1 MLLAGL
7 TIYSNHGFA
16 SSMVFF
22 VGFLMI
28 PLGLIL
34 LGTAL
39 VRVTVDEEI

>member
-1 MLLAGL
+1 MLLAGV

-22 VGFLMI
+22 LGFLMI

-34 LGTAL
+34 VGTAL
-39 VRVTVDEEI
+39 VRVTPEEEN